1 MAQCVALLSVC
12 FFVLGV
18 IVDRMAIWF
27 YDRYV
32 ASNDDDDQFTENPN
46 CQEAI

>member
-1 MAQCVALLSVC
+1 MEQCVAVLAVC

-32 ASNDDDDQFTENPN
+32 VSDDDDDQFTESSNY
-46 CQEAI
+46 QEAI